1 MTSDLLSVHGVSLR
15 IVVRQFWEALRS
27 NDVLGRSAQLAYYF
41 FLALFPFLIC
51 IVASLSVLGRADRGR
66 MLLFEFLARF
76 LPLPAFQLISSTF
89 DEILRAGGP
98 LKMSLGIVVSLWSA
112 SMGMTAVMDTLN
124 AAYKVKEARSLLKQ
138 YGIAIGLTI
147 AITLLLVGSIV
158 AILVGHRFAAESVFG
173 KTGMVIWK
181 VAPWLIGSLVLLLTF
196 EMIYYYGP
204 DSNNRK
210 WHWITPGTI
219 AGIALLILVS
229 IGLRIY
235 LHYAGTYTLTYG
247 SLGGVI
253 ILLLSFYLSGIALLS
268 GGVLNAILEDLTLQA
283 TTPRCRG
290 TLDRNPPSR

>member
-15 IVVRQFWEALRS
+15 IVVRQFWEELRS

-66 MLLFEFLARF
+66 ILLFELLARF
-76 LPLPAFQLISSTF
+76 LPPPAFQLISSTF

-98 LKMSLGIVVSLWSA
+98 LKMSLGVIVSLWSA
-112 SMGMTAVMDTLN
+112 SMGMTAVVGTLN
-124 AAYKVKEARSLLKQ
+124 AAYKVKETRSLLKQ
-138 YGIAIGLTI
+138 YGVAIGLTI

-158 AILVGHRFAAESVFG
+158 AVLVGHRFAAESIFG
-173 KTGMVIWK
+173 KTGLVIWK
-181 VAPWLIGSLVLLLTF
+181 MAPWLIGCLVLLLTF
-196 EMIYYYGP
+196 DVIYYYGP
-204 DSNNRK
+204 NLNNRK
-210 WHWITPGTI
+210 WHWITPGTV

-229 IGLRIY
+229 IGLRVY

-268 GGVLNAILEDLTLQA
+268 GGVLNAILEGLTSQA
-283 TTPRCRG
+283 TCPRYRG
-290 TLDRNPPSR
+290 TLDKDQPSR